1 MLVFDETVTIFIAVI
16 PNPFQG
22 AVGVGQQGCDRLPG
36 KAPAAYSS
44 QDVDEKRGSVNASV
58 VGVFAAQG
66 ESAGNTKP
74 HLMQDLARLF
84 LGRRIHYAALALSQV
99 WRVPNARDGSTGRSI
114 SEAHNESRPNR
125 VMNQG
130 APAATTTLSG

>member
-84 LGRRIHYAALALSQV
+84 LGQRIHYAALALSQSPESSQCQGRV
-99 WRVPNARDGSTGRSI
+99 HWQIHFRSPQRVPA
-114 SEAHNESRPNR
+114 E
-125 VMNQG
+125 
-130 APAATTTLSG
+130 